1 MMATLLEVLDGK
13 LNEHVKQLVDVIS
26 AGGAKSHEH
35 YKELC
40 GTIRGLQTAQYE
52 LADLVR
58 KTKDYEDDRI

>member
-1 MMATLLEVLDGK
+1 MANLLEVLNKK
-13 LNEHVKQLVDVIS
+13 LDEQVKQLVDVVS
-26 AGGAKSHEH
+26 GGGAKTYDH

-58 KTKDYEDDRI
+58 KTKEYEDD

>member
-1 MMATLLEVLDGK
+1 MANLLEVLDGK
-13 LNEHVKQLVDVIS
+13 LDDQIKQIVDVIS

-58 KTKDYEDDRI
+58 RTKEYEDD

>member
-1 MMATLLEVLDGK
+1 MANMLEVLNKK
-13 LNEHVKQLVDVIS
+13 LDDQVKQLVDVVS
-26 AGGAKSHEH
+26 GGGAKTYDH

-58 KTKDYEDDRI
+58 KTKEYEDD

>member
-1 MMATLLEVLDGK
+1 MTTMLEVLNKK
-13 LNEHVKQLVDVIS
+13 LEEHIKQLMEVVS
-26 AGGAKSHEH
+26 GGGAKSHDH

-58 KTKDYEDDRI
+58 KTKDYDDD

>member
-1 MMATLLEVLDGK
+1 MMATLLEVLNKK
-13 LNEHVKQLVDVIS
+13 LEEQVKQLVDVVS
-26 AGGAKSHEH
+26 GGGAKTYDH

-58 KTKDYEDDRI
+58 KTKEYEDD

>member
-1 MMATLLEVLDGK
+1 MDSLLESLHKK
-13 LNEHVKQLVDVIS
+13 LEEHVKQLIEVVS
-26 AGGAKSHEH
+26 GGGAKSHDH

-58 KTKDYEDDRI
+58 KTKDYDDD

>member
-1 MMATLLEVLDGK
+1 MANLLEVLNNK
-13 LNEHVKQLVDVIS
+13 LEEHVKQLVEVVS
-26 AGGAKSHEH
+26 TGGAKSHEH

-58 KTKDYEDDRI
+58 KTKEYEDD

>member
-1 MMATLLEVLDGK
+1 MNHKLLDILNGK
-13 LNEHVKQLVDVIS
+13 LQEQVQQVVDVVS

-40 GTIRGLQTAQYE
+40 GTIRGLQTAQME

-58 KTKDYEDDRI
+58 KTKEYDDD

>member
-1 MMATLLEVLDGK
+1 MDYKLLDVLNGK
-13 LNEHVKQLVDVIS
+13 LEEHVRQLVEIVS

-58 KTKDYEDDRI
+58 KTKEYEDD

>member
-1 MMATLLEVLDGK
+1 MMDKMMESLNKKLE
-13 LNEHVKQLVDVIS
+13 EHVKQLMEVVS
-26 AGGAKSHEH
+26 GGGAKSHDH

-58 KTKDYEDDRI
+58 KTKDYDDD

>member
-1 MMATLLEVLDGK
+1 MTQLLDVLNKRLD
-13 LNEHVKQLVDVIS
+13 EHVKELVAVVS
-26 AGGAKSHEH
+26 EGGAKSHDH

-58 KTKDYEDDRI
+58 KTKEHEDE

>member
-1 MMATLLEVLDGK
+1 MMDHKLLDILNGK
-13 LNEHVKQLVDVIS
+13 LNEQVQQLVDVVS

-40 GTIRGLQTAQYE
+40 GTIRGLQTAQME

-58 KTKDYEDDRI
+58 KTKDYDDD

>member
-1 MMATLLEVLDGK
+1 MANLLEVLDLK
-13 LNEHVKQLVDVIS
+13 LDEQVRQLVDVVS
-26 AGGAKSHEH
+26 GGGAKSYDH

-58 KTKDYEDDRI
+58 KTKDYEDD

>member
-1 MMATLLEVLDGK
+1 MTNMLEVLNKK
-13 LNEHVKQLVDVIS
+13 LDEQVKQLVDVVS
-26 AGGAKSHEH
+26 GGGAKTYDH

-58 KTKDYEDDRI
+58 KTKDYEDD

>member
-1 MMATLLEVLDGK
+1 MANLLEVLNGK
-13 LNEHVKQLVDVIS
+13 LEEHVKQLVDVVS
-26 AGGAKSHEH
+26 GGGAKSHDH

-58 KTKDYEDDRI
+58 KTKEYDDD

>member
-1 MMATLLEVLDGK
+1 MANLLEVLNKK
-13 LNEHVKQLVDVIS
+13 LDEQIKQLVDVVS
-26 AGGAKSHEH
+26 SGGAKSHED

-58 KTKDYEDDRI
+58 KTKEYEDD

>member
-1 MMATLLEVLDGK
+1 MASMLEVLHGK
-13 LNEHVKQLVDVIS
+13 LEEQVQQLVDVVS
-26 AGGAKSHEH
+26 GGGAKSYDH

-58 KTKDYEDDRI
+58 KTKDYDDD

>member
-1 MMATLLEVLDGK
+1 MMANLLEVLDLK
-13 LNEHVKQLVDVIS
+13 LDEQVRQLVDVVS
-26 AGGAKSHEH
+26 GGGAKTYDH

-58 KTKDYEDDRI
+58 KTKEYDDD

>member
-1 MMATLLEVLDGK
+1 MANLLEVLNGK
-13 LNEHVKQLVDVIS
+13 LEEHVKQLVEVVS
-26 AGGAKSHEH
+26 TGGAKSHEH

-58 KTKDYEDDRI
+58 KTKEYEDD

>member
-1 MMATLLEVLDGK
+1 MMANLLEVLDSK
-13 LNEHVKQLVDVIS
+13 LDAHIKQMVDVIS

-58 KTKDYEDDRI
+58 KTKDYDDD

>member
-1 MMATLLEVLDGK
+1 MSNMLEVLNKK
-13 LNEHVKQLVDVIS
+13 LDEQVKQLVDVVS
-26 AGGAKSHEH
+26 GGGAKSYDH

-58 KTKDYEDDRI
+58 KTKEYEDD